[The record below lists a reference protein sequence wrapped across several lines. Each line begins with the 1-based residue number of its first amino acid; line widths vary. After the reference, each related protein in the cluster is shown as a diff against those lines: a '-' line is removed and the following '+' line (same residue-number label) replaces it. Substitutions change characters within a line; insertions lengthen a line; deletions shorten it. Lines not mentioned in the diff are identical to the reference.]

1 MKRGWVFL
9 VFLLINIS
17 YISATI
23 LFESEWNNSLG
34 NSTTALRDGTI
45 WDAVPLSSN
54 VGVLEVIP
62 SSNLDFPTA
71 NVVKITALDRGD
83 GGALAQN
90 IVMQDGNDDIPG
102 LLNDGDDIFYRWY
115 ERVDA
120 PEPYPSTDDLT
131 HGIENGNANQN
142 WLRDQVVNDDGTWL
156 LRWSFEG
163 TANPNNRISAP
174 LLQKDKTYLVELNIH
189 RLSSATF
196 NAHAKI
202 YHSNGTLLYD
212 DDDFTNVGS
221 SQTLA
226 DNPVLTFVS
235 SSVMDELQVGFNG
248 LQVGGGINSSN
259 DEFVHGYIG
268 GFAVCDTTWCGAYG
282 AASNNPAD
290 FDADNIVNKTDILKI
305 IYWILGI
312 DRTNSAVDLD
322 NNGAVNIFDLVNAS
336 RLFGKQ
342 YGTDSTAPS
351 IVSSRPTNNTN
362 LSAGTTQTVLFA
374 ETNERATCR
383 YLNTTGGSFATMNN
397 FTRTGRVSH
406 SIQLTGLT
414 GGTTY
419 NYYIQCQDE
428 ALNLNSTNYHVRFGI
443 DSSDTPSYNVGTDY
457 LIYSDIFDAYVSP
470 DDRHT
475 QLLSLR
481 GSQGS
486 NHDIFLS
493 DNRPAD
499 SHAAVEAADPTF
511 YTRYNITSPGIG
523 GAGRALRSTYLGSTS
538 PNQAIAWITWPVSQQ
553 KYYNGNHGNLVERN
567 ATHVINVKF
576 KVISEGWDV
585 EWPGWK
591 FFELW
596 YDTQSNRAQGSVVPA
611 GSTGDLGGQTS
622 GWWRPNIGGTEY
634 GSYVNDFARWE
645 DVNNDNSTWH
655 DLLILYKA
663 SDTSGDGTGR
673 FRGWVD
679 GVLAWDI
686 SPDGISSGY
695 ATQAA
700 VNAIATNHIYFLK
713 FPDTLNTNTQAQ
725 NAVIDY
731 DNLTWWVENS

>member
-1 MKRGWVFL
+1 MKRVWVFL
-9 VFLLINIS
+9 FILTSLFLLPVM
-17 YISATI
+17 SAAV
-23 LFESEWNNSLG
+23 LFESEWNDSLG
-34 NSTTALRDGTI
+34 NSTTALRDGTR
-45 WDAVPLSSN
+45 WSTVLGSSDALYIVSSE
-54 VGVLEVIP
+54 GF
-62 SSNLDFPTA
+62 DFPMANILRSEQEDSVSAKGVIGEALWPLPDIGETIYFRIYWRNENPTA
-71 NVVKITALDRGD
+71 ATGGD
-83 GGALAQN
+83 THNHPIQPCRLAGSDCPSAWL
-90 IVMQDGNDDIPG
+90 VHTHVGLPG
-102 LLNDGDDIFYRWY
+102 WDMGVSYESPGPTKRFKVPTNSLSYNTTYRIEWAQT
-115 ERVDA
+115 RVD
-120 PEPYPSTDDLT
+120 TNT
-131 HGIENGNANQN
+131 WNG
-142 WLRDQVVNDDGTWL
+142 
-156 LRWSFEG
+156 
-163 TANPNNRISAP
+163 
-174 LLQKDKTYLVELNIH
+174 H
-189 RLSSATF
+189 MRLYA
-196 NAHAKI
+196 
-202 YHSNGTLLYD
+202 SNGTLLYD
-212 DDDFTNVGS
+212 DDDFSTGS
-221 SQTLA
+221 ETLA
-226 DNPVLTFVS
+226 ENVNVF
-235 SSVMDELQVGFNG
+235 FNNAEAIQDMLIG
-248 LQVGGGINSSN
+248 WEGGAGVVGGG
-259 DEFVHGYIG
+259 EYHYYG

-290 FDADNIVNKTDILKI
+290 FDSDNIVNKTDILKI

-673 FRGWVD
+673 FRG
-679 GVLAWDI
+679 
-686 SPDGISSGY
+686 
-695 ATQAA
+695 
-700 VNAIATNHIYFLK
+700 
-713 FPDTLNTNTQAQ
+713 
-725 NAVIDY
+725 
-731 DNLTWWVENS
+731 